1 MLDSGGERAGGRSA
15 ANVRVTV
22 DGTGVPL
29 TPRKRGTGAPLT
41 LPRRAGPPTALK
53 AALLPRGTD
62 ARSPNVGVAW
72 VPGRFSEPSTTV
84 PGDALLCCLGDGWPS
99 RDRAVDAPALQDVPA
114 WDGIVA
120 WLLRWVTVERPALP
134 EPGRLSFAERIC
146 PLLRAMWR
154 EVDLI
159 AYGQFSPR

>member
-53 AALLPRGTD
+53 AALLPRGN
-62 ARSPNVGVAW
+62 RCLNVGVFW
-72 VPGRFSEPSTTV
+72 VPGRFSAFRGSARRCYAMLLGGRLAV
-84 PGDALLCCLGDGWPS
+84 PGPS
-99 RDRAVDAPALQDVPA
+99 
-114 WDGIVA
+114 G
-120 WLLRWVTVERPALP
+120 
-134 EPGRLSFAERIC
+134 
-146 PLLRAMWR
+146 
-154 EVDLI
+154 
-159 AYGQFSPR
+159 